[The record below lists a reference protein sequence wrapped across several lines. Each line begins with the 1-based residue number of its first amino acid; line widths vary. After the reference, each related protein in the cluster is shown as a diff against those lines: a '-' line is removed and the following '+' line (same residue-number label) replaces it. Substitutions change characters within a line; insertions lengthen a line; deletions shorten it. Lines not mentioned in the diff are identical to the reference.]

1 MARVMERTEGAKPE
15 ELALEGP
22 ALAQRWSG
30 KGCTRPG
37 KSKRTKTCIGG
48 QRLRLPVTFVR
59 GNGEE
64 SD

>member
-1 MARVMERTEGAKPE
+1 MARVMKRTEDAEPE
-15 ELALEGP
+15 ESALEGL

-37 KSKRTKTCIGG
+37 KSKGTKTCIGG
-48 QRLRLPVTFVR
+48 QRLRLPVTFVEE
-59 GNGEE
+59 NGEE